1 MFRLATKLPTRNLQS
16 AVGRQKRFT
25 AGTPLNEG
33 AKKSSF
39 GIFSLLKVPFVQRV
53 IRVGRVLVVSVMIY
67 QAGYQNGMVHFAQDP
82 AQVED
87 EMMKVSLGIPANEE
101 LSAHVHYE
109 FSPLH
114 RRVTKI
120 GNRIISAAR
129 EHCNTQLKNSRA
141 ALKSMEGDEKITV
154 QNWDALVEQEA
165 MWARAVK
172 RLDGKWTIIL
182 CTSPEIN
189 AFVTGMSP
197 RKIFVFEG
205 LIKRLNLT
213 DDELAMIMGHELS
226 HVILGHIEEQTPLSA
241 IILGTQLVVMSMV
254 DPLGL
259 GSFFF
264 DMFVSRLGTYVAAS
278 FSRQH
283 ESDADELGLLLTSL
297 ACFDIK
303 AGANVHE
310 KLSHFSGDHSTK
322 LTDTHP
328 SSMERKI
335 VLAELALA
343 HEADRATN
351 PAFSQYQR
359 DCLNKR
365 EEWALSIFAA
375 RKK

>member
-129 EHCNTQLKNSRA
+129 EHCNTQL
-141 ALKSMEGDEKITV
+141 T
-154 QNWDALVEQEA
+154 Q
-165 MWARAVK
+165 K
-172 RLDGKWTIIL
+172 RKF
-182 CTSPEIN
+182 P
-189 AFVTGMSP
+189 
-197 RKIFVFEG
+197 
-205 LIKRLNLT
+205 
-213 DDELAMIMGHELS
+213 
-226 HVILGHIEEQTPLSA
+226 
-241 IILGTQLVVMSMV
+241 
-254 DPLGL
+254 
-259 GSFFF
+259 
-264 DMFVSRLGTYVAAS
+264 
-278 FSRQH
+278 FSR
-283 ESDADELGLLLTSL
+283 SR
-297 ACFDIK
+297 
-303 AGANVHE
+303 V
-310 KLSHFSGDHSTK
+310 
-322 LTDTHP
+322 
-328 SSMERKI
+328 
-335 VLAELALA
+335 
-343 HEADRATN
+343 
-351 PAFSQYQR
+351 
-359 DCLNKR
+359 
-365 EEWALSIFAA
+365 
-375 RKK
+375 